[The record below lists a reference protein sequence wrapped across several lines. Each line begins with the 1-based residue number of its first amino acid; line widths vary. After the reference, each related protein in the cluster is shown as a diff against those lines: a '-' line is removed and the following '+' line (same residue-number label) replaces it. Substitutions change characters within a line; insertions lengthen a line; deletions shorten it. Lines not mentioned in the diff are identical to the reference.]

1 MLAHVLLVTVLARDE
16 EENVRWW
23 RFHKRAGE
31 YESTGHLRGHRYCDR
46 RIPAIHNYSLADDQ
60 WTVNNLI
67 TQCRRFV
74 RQICPPNFTQVPVP
88 RNFPP
93 ETLLSPPYLPHLSR
107 YLPHMS
113 PYLPQS
119 FGSGKLSHR
128 VSLIDGAGTFR
139 NSLSTKLRPSR
150 PERHGQLTGQPV
162 SRVCLRSR
170 LAG

>member
-1 MLAHVLLVTVLARDE
+1 MDSKQPDNPVPSVCPP
-16 EENVRWW
+16 N
-23 RFHKRAGE
+23 F
-31 YESTGHLRGHRYCDR
+31 
-46 RIPAIHNYSLADDQ
+46 
-60 WTVNNLI
+60 
-67 TQCRRFV
+67 
-74 RQICPPNFTQVPVP
+74 CPPNFTQVPVP

-119 FGSGKLSHR
+119 FGSRKLSHR

-150 PERHGQLTGQPV
+150 PERHGQLTGQPSFARLPEKPV
-162 SRVCLRSR
+162 GRIMILIILDPHILGLLRSPR
-170 LAG
+170 VQSHGLPCLPSPTHHGNSRSSALRAERNRPCPHQ